1 MLVKYEFLKILRKK
15 STIVV
20 MLVSLLITA
29 VFFALPIIQYQTYNQ
44 DGVLRGV
51 EGIKYDKE
59 QYESI
64 SVPLTNEYVT
74 ETIEEVKQLFENP
87 DNIGYDGQEQFLVDD
102 AYWNDIAYRESLL
115 NMIATNFAEPNVT
128 VGYNNLLSVDT
139 SGGADF
145 YQARQDK
152 IESIVNAPS
161 RELSETAKEYWLNM
175 NSKVETPLQYGY
187 FEGWEVIISCFELLI
202 LKLSKTS

>member
-1 MLVKYEFLKILRKK
+1 
-15 STIVV
+15 
-20 MLVSLLITA
+20 
-29 VFFALPIIQYQTYNQ
+29 
-44 DGVLRGV
+44 
-51 EGIKYDKE
+51 
-59 QYESI
+59 
-64 SVPLTNEYVT
+64 
-74 ETIEEVKQLFENP
+74 
-87 DNIGYDGQEQFLVDD
+87 
-102 AYWNDIAYRESLL
+102 
-115 NMIATNFAEPNVT
+115 MIATNFAEPNVT

-187 FEGWEVIISCFELLI
+187 CTGKNGI
-202 LKLSKTS
+202 LQFCEQNNKNRTS